1 MTFRTLEGSSTGMF
15 PLDEESL
22 EVEDVGASDVVAES
36 SVGDNRKKAVFFAR

>member
-22 EVEDVGASDVVAES
+22 EVGEVGASDVAAET
-36 SVGDNRKKAVFFAR
+36 SVEDNRKNAEFFDR